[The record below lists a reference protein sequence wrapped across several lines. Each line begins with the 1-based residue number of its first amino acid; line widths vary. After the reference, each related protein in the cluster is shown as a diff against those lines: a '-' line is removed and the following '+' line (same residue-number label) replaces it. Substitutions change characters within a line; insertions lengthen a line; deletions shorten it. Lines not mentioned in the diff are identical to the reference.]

1 MKKSKSDEGKVFLQK
16 MAADYYRYVAEY
28 SSGNDKNEYARDAE
42 KAYDKIQPSLM
53 IKMLNNWV
61 EKEHNST

>member
-42 KAYDKIQPSLM
+42 KAYDAASKLA
-53 IKMLNNWV
+53 
-61 EKEHNST
+61 H

>member
-1 MKKSKSDEGKVFLQK
+1 MINVNLLKKSKSDEGKVFLQK

-42 KAYDKIQPSLM
+42 KAYDAASKLA
-53 IKMLNNWV
+53 
-61 EKEHNST
+61 H